1 MSTNFPSSL
10 DTLTNPI
17 STDPVTNP
25 SHASQHA
32 NANDAIEALEA
43 KVGVDSSAVTTSLD
57 YKLKSTSSTD
67 PGHKHTPT
75 TSLVISGTPDGTKF
89 LRDDNTWAVPAGGGD
104 VAGPGVSVDSEIVL
118 FNGTGGDTLKR
129 ASTTGILKATSGV
142 LSAAVS
148 GTDYALPKFGGDG
161 SDGALNTTSS
171 SVSINLTA
179 EKCVIKNYTSITVA
193 TNNLTFTNPH
203 TTGSVIILKSQGN
216 VTISSVVSVDSMG
229 AAGGAAASTAGG
241 TSLDGNVGS
250 SGASFIWKT
259 NAGGAAATNAV
270 GAGGAATT
278 DVNYVNPLTGSYK
291 YYFALVGSGGG
302 SGSVYS
308 GASGGSADSSG
319 AGGRGGGC
327 LIIECGGTLTFTGT
341 ISADGGAGDNAV
353 SSGASLR
360 GAAGGGGGSGGFI
373 LVLANAIGTN
383 SGTLSVVGGT
393 GGNAASGGSASASY
407 GGGGGGFGSNAGDNG
422 TSGTSGKTGGDGAD
436 GASLV
441 SVNKDFV

>member
-104 VAGPGVSVDSEIVL
+104 VAGPGTSVDSEIVL

-148 GTDYALPKFGGDG
+148 GTDYVGISGGYAINTQLG
-161 SDGALNTTSS
+161 SGSPSSANYLRGDNTWQTIDTLAPDYVQGTYIDYNNYWNTSATPIDADLGWTV
-171 SVSINLTA
+171 SVSGGGLT
-179 EKCVIKNYTSITVA
+179 NY
-193 TNNLTFTNPH
+193 
-203 TTGSVIILKSQGN
+203 
-216 VTISSVVSVDSMG
+216 
-229 AAGGAAASTAGG
+229 AAGVYLGG
-241 TSLDGNVGS
+241 TQLASAYVRLMCNWFDADAPWRWDDNPTMRIKYIYLSTMS
-250 SGASFIWKT
+250 SFGTTPI
-259 NAGGAAATNAV
+259 
-270 GAGGAATT
+270 ATT
-278 DVNYVNPLTGSYK
+278 DRVNFHGFAETGNAFTYGDITDVSRRIG
-291 YYFALVGSGGG
+291 FAHYNGLLYTV
-302 SGSVYS
+302 
-308 GASGGSADSSG
+308 
-319 AGGRGGGC
+319 
-327 LIIECGGTLTFTGT
+327 T
-341 ISADGGAGDNAV
+341 ADGSSVTANSHGAEPGTSTIKEFMIVANIATPSIAFYMNGSLLATHTTNVPGSNDAV
-353 SSGASLR
+353 TLNFSSYDAAS
-360 GAAGGGGGSGGFI
+360 SQTGFF
-373 LVLANAIGTN
+373 IGTPQL
-383 SGTLSVVGGT
+383 GIRVT
-393 GGNAASGGSASASY
+393 
-407 GGGGGGFGSNAGDNG
+407 
-422 TSGTSGKTGGDGAD
+422 
-436 GASLV
+436 
-441 SVNKDFV
+441 